1 MVRLNIKNIHQ
12 SKLNCANDDQFGI
25 KTEFLILYTVNDE
38 KKINAIKLLK
48 KLMKIES
55 TPVNP
60 NFIIPNEKDQRM
72 ETIVRCSI

>member
-1 MVRLNIKNIHQ
+1 MIINLV
-12 SKLNCANDDQFGI
+12 SKLN
-25 KTEFLILYTVNDE
+25 FLILYKVNDE

-72 ETIVRCSI
+72 EIIVRYSI